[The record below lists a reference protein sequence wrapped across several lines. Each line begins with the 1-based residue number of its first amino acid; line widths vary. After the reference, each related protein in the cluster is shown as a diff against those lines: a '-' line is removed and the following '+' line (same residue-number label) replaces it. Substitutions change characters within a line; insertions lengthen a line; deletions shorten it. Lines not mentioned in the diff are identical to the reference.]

1 MLTMRP
7 LDERGA
13 WAAKSKKEY
22 DLDENGERIRLPSGR
37 YKTHKIDLTGWN
49 DKDNTSC
56 GARRGLT
63 LPTIFGEKR
72 KPERIDHRSNA
83 ERGID
88 EIPTVHMGVAA
99 CQMEKKGI
107 ATEKGEL
114 NRNIQKA
121 NRLIREIRAQIGK
134 LKEWIADLFKA
145 RETAPEQPPQSP
157 NLANLLMKYLSVQR
171 EKSRKYSQSWQHQ
184 HAADELKTIAAA
196 VNYLSEHGISNL
208 DELDDSLS
216 SVSDK
221 AYSIREG
228 MKTAEQRMKEL
239 QKLLEHGRNYQ
250 TYKPIQDEYRQI
262 RWKGKQEKFAEA
274 RRAELTLWDAANRY
288 LHANLTDTKTL
299 PISKWKHE
307 YADLKEQ
314 RDTDYT
320 KLKATRAEVAEL
332 QNEYRWKRHDS
343 LTIRGN
349 KWYRHS
355 QSKGGG
361 PVDFVM
367 EFFGKSFTEAVELLT
382 GEKGAAPPPDR
393 PSLAP
398 LSDFRLPPRSTD
410 NRIARNYL
418 TAARRIDEDVT
429 GFFFSTGDIYEEAAH
444 HNAVFVGRDESG
456 IPRYA
461 HQRGTAGSFRL
472 DVKGSDKAFNFCYRG
487 EDERLF
493 VFEAPIDL
501 LSFLCLF
508 KKDWQKQSYLAL
520 GGVGEKALLRFL
532 SDRPN
537 IKTVYLCLDSDE
549 AGNDA
554 CSRLAELVPEGLT
567 VHRLIPLFKDWN
579 EVLQHRAEITDGK
592 YLREAI
598 YGLKEPPQEETVEI
612 IRMSEVDTQTVE
624 WLWEPYIPF
633 GKVTIVQGNP
643 GEGKTTFAL
652 RLAAACTTGGTL
664 PGMKPL
670 PPFQVI
676 YQTAEDGLGDTV
688 KPRLIEA
695 AADLDRVLVIDEAK
709 RELTLS
715 DERIEKAITQNGA
728 RLIILDPIQAYMGEK
743 TDMNRANEVRPMFRR
758 LADVAERTGCA
769 VILIGHLNKAAGGQS
784 AYRGLGS
791 IDFRAA
797 ARSVL
802 LIGRVK
808 REPNVRVIVHDK
820 SSLAPEGKPVAFC
833 LDPETGFEWIGEYDI
848 TADELLSGAGGNTAT
863 KTEQAERLILDL
875 LADGKELA
883 SEDIVKAAAEAGISE
898 RTVQNAKRNMG
909 GILGARRVGGQW
921 YNFIKK
927 KQPPEPAS

>member
-1 MLTMRP
+1 MYYTQEQIDRANQADIVSFLQ
-7 LDERGA
+7 
-13 WAAKSKKEY
+13 SQ
-22 DLDENGERIRLPSGR
+22 GEQL
-37 YKTHKIDLTGWN
+37 
-49 DKDNTSC
+49 
-56 GARRGLT
+56 
-63 LPTIFGEKR
+63 
-72 KPERIDHRSNA
+72 
-83 ERGID
+83 
-88 EIPTVHMGVAA
+88 
-99 CQMEKKGI
+99 
-107 ATEKGEL
+107 
-114 NRNIQKA
+114 
-121 NRLIREIRAQIGK
+121 
-134 LKEWIADLFKA
+134 
-145 RETAPEQPPQSP
+145 
-157 NLANLLMKYLSVQR
+157 
-171 EKSRKYSQSWQHQ
+171 
-184 HAADELKTIAAA
+184 
-196 VNYLSEHGISNL
+196 
-208 DELDDSLS
+208 
-216 SVSDK
+216 
-221 AYSIREG
+221 
-228 MKTAEQRMKEL
+228 
-239 QKLLEHGRNYQ
+239 
-250 TYKPIQDEYRQI
+250 
-262 RWKGKQEKFAEA
+262 
-274 RRAELTLWDAANRY
+274 
-288 LHANLTDTKTL
+288 
-299 PISKWKHE
+299 
-307 YADLKEQ
+307 
-314 RDTDYT
+314 
-320 KLKATRAEVAEL
+320 TRAG
-332 QNEYRWKRHDS
+332 QEYRWKRHNS
-343 LTIRGN
+343 LTVRGN

-382 GEKGAAPPPDR
+382 GEQGAAAPDR
-393 PSLAP
+393 PSPAP
-398 LSDFRLPPRSTD
+398 LSDFRLPPRSDT
-410 NRIARNYL
+410 AGQVKSYL
-418 TAARRIDEDVT
+418 TEARRIDEDVS

-461 HQRGTAGSFRL
+461 HQRGTAGNFRL
-472 DVKGSDKAFNFCYRG
+472 DVKGSDKAFNFSYRG
-487 EDERLF
+487 AGERLF

-508 KKDWQKQSYLAL
+508 KKGWQKQSYLSL

-532 SDRPN
+532 SDRPD
-537 IKTVYLCLDSDE
+537 IQTVYLCLDSDQ

-554 CSRLAELVPEGLT
+554 CSRLVNLTPEGLT
-567 VHRLIPLFKDWN
+567 VHRLVPLFKDWN
-579 EVLQHRAEITDGK
+579 EVLQRKGEITDGK
-592 YLREAI
+592 YLREAV
-598 YGLKEPPQEETVEI
+598 YGLKEPPPQEETVEI
-612 IRMSEVDTQTVE
+612 IRMSEVGTQAVE

-695 AADLDRVLVIDEAK
+695 KADLDRVLVIDEAK

-715 DERIEKAITQNGA
+715 DERIEKAITQNEA

-743 TDMNRANEVRPMFRR
+743 TDMNRANEVRPIFRR
-758 LADVAERTGCA
+758 LAEVAERTGCA

-833 LDPETGFEWIGEYDI
+833 LDPETGFSWIGEYDI
-848 TADELLSGAGGNTAT
+848 TADELLSGAGGNNAT

-883 SEDIVKAAAEAGISE
+883 SEDIEKAATEAGISA
-898 RTVQNAKRNMG
+898 RTVRAAKRNLDG
-909 GILGARRVGGQW
+909 RITSKRIGAAW
-921 YNFIKK
+921 YHALKK
-927 KQPPEPAS
+927 

>member
-1 MLTMRP
+1 MYYTQEQIDRANQADIVSFLQ
-7 LDERGA
+7 
-13 WAAKSKKEY
+13 SQ
-22 DLDENGERIRLPSGR
+22 GEQL
-37 YKTHKIDLTGWN
+37 
-49 DKDNTSC
+49 
-56 GARRGLT
+56 
-63 LPTIFGEKR
+63 
-72 KPERIDHRSNA
+72 
-83 ERGID
+83 
-88 EIPTVHMGVAA
+88 
-99 CQMEKKGI
+99 
-107 ATEKGEL
+107 
-114 NRNIQKA
+114 
-121 NRLIREIRAQIGK
+121 
-134 LKEWIADLFKA
+134 
-145 RETAPEQPPQSP
+145 
-157 NLANLLMKYLSVQR
+157 
-171 EKSRKYSQSWQHQ
+171 
-184 HAADELKTIAAA
+184 
-196 VNYLSEHGISNL
+196 
-208 DELDDSLS
+208 
-216 SVSDK
+216 
-221 AYSIREG
+221 
-228 MKTAEQRMKEL
+228 
-239 QKLLEHGRNYQ
+239 
-250 TYKPIQDEYRQI
+250 
-262 RWKGKQEKFAEA
+262 
-274 RRAELTLWDAANRY
+274 
-288 LHANLTDTKTL
+288 
-299 PISKWKHE
+299 
-307 YADLKEQ
+307 
-314 RDTDYT
+314 
-320 KLKATRAEVAEL
+320 TRAG
-332 QNEYRWKRHDS
+332 QEYRWKRHNS
-343 LTIRGN
+343 LTVRGN

-382 GEKGAAPPPDR
+382 GEQGAAAPDR
-393 PSLAP
+393 PSPAP
-398 LSDFRLPPRSTD
+398 LSDFRLPPRSDT
-410 NRIARNYL
+410 AGQVKSYL
-418 TAARRIDEDVT
+418 TEARRIDEDVS

-461 HQRGTAGSFRL
+461 HQRGTAGNFRL
-472 DVKGSDKAFNFCYRG
+472 DVKGSDKAFNFSYRG
-487 EDERLF
+487 AGERLF

-508 KKDWQKQSYLAL
+508 KKGWQKQSYLSL

-532 SDRPN
+532 SDRPD
-537 IKTVYLCLDSDE
+537 IQTVYLCLDSDQ

-554 CSRLAELVPEGLT
+554 CSRLVNLTPEGLT
-567 VHRLIPLFKDWN
+567 VHRLVPLFKDWN
-579 EVLQHRAEITDGK
+579 EVLQRKGEITDGK
-592 YLREAI
+592 YLREAV
-598 YGLKEPPQEETVEI
+598 YGLKEPPPQEETVEI
-612 IRMSEVDTQTVE
+612 IRMSEVGTQAVE

-695 AADLDRVLVIDEAK
+695 KADLDRVLVIDEAK

-743 TDMNRANEVRPMFRR
+743 TDMNRANEVRPIFRR
-758 LADVAERTGCA
+758 LAEVAERTGCA

-833 LDPETGFEWIGEYDI
+833 LDPETGFSWIGEYDI
-848 TADELLSGAGGNTAT
+848 TADELLSGAGGNTTT
-863 KTEQAERLILDL
+863 KTEQAEKLILDL

-898 RTVQNAKRNMG
+898 RTVKN
-909 GILGARRVGGQW
+909 ARRNLDTRIEVIRRGNQW
-921 YNFIKK
+921 YYRRNEAKSAK
-927 KQPPEPAS
+927 

>member
-1 MLTMRP
+1 MYYTQ
-7 LDERGA
+7 EQ
-13 WAAKSKKEY
+13 
-22 DLDENGERIRLPSGR
+22 
-37 YKTHKIDLTGWN
+37 ID
-49 DKDNTSC
+49 
-56 GARRGLT
+56 R
-63 LPTIFGEKR
+63 
-72 KPERIDHRSNA
+72 
-83 ERGID
+83 
-88 EIPTVHMGVAA
+88 
-99 CQMEKKGI
+99 
-107 ATEKGEL
+107 
-114 NRNIQKA
+114 A
-121 NRLIREIRAQIGK
+121 NQ
-134 LKEWIADLFKA
+134 ADLVLFL
-145 RETAPEQPPQSP
+145 QSQGEP
-157 NLANLLMKYLSVQR
+157 
-171 EKSRKYSQSWQHQ
+171 
-184 HAADELKTIAAA
+184 
-196 VNYLSEHGISNL
+196 
-208 DELDDSLS
+208 
-216 SVSDK
+216 
-221 AYSIREG
+221 
-228 MKTAEQRMKEL
+228 
-239 QKLLEHGRNYQ
+239 LE
-250 TYKPIQDEYRQI
+250 
-262 RWKGKQEKFAEA
+262 
-274 RRAELTLWDAANRY
+274 RAG
-288 LHANLTDTKTL
+288 
-299 PISKWKHE
+299 
-307 YADLKEQ
+307 Q
-314 RDTDYT
+314 
-320 KLKATRAEVAEL
+320 
-332 QNEYRWKRHDS
+332 EYRWKRHDS
-343 LTIRGN
+343 LTVRGN

-382 GEKGAAPPPDR
+382 GEKGAAPPQDSPQ
-393 PSLAP
+393 
-398 LSDFRLPPRSTD
+398 FRLPPRSPD
-410 NRIARNYL
+410 NRTARNYL
-418 TAARRIDEDVT
+418 TAARHIDEDVT
-429 GFFFSTGDIYEEAAH
+429 GFFFASGDIYEDTAH
-444 HNAVFVGRDESG
+444 HNAVFVGRDEDG

-461 HQRGTAGSFRL
+461 HSKGTAGNFRL

-487 EDERLF
+487 EGERLF
-493 VFEAPIDL
+493 VFEAPVDL

-508 KKDWQKQSYLAL
+508 KKEWQKQSYLSL

-537 IKTVYLCLDSDE
+537 IKTVFLCLDSDE

-554 CSRLAELVPEGLT
+554 CSRLVKLMPVGYT

-592 YLREAI
+592 YLREAV

-652 RLAAACTTGGTL
+652 RLAAACTNR
-664 PGMKPL
+664 KPF
-670 PPFQVI
+670 PHMAAHEPFNVI
-676 YQTAEDGLGDTV
+676 YQTAEDGLGDTI
-688 KPRLIEA
+688 KPRLMEA
-695 AADLDRVLVIDEAK
+695 EADLDRVLVIDESK
-709 RELTLS
+709 QGLSLS
-715 DERIEKAITQNGA
+715 DERIERAIRQTRA
-728 RLIILDPIQAYMGEK
+728 RLIILDPIQAYVGEK
-743 TDMNRANEVRPMFRR
+743 TDMNKANEIRPMFRR
-758 LADVAERTGCA
+758 LAEIAERTGCA

-820 SSLAPEGKPVAFC
+820 SSLAPEGKPIAFC
-833 LDPETGFEWIGEYDI
+833 LDPETGFSWIGEYDI

-909 GILGARRVGGQW
+909 GVLGARRVGGQW

>member
-1 MLTMRP
+1 MYYTQ
-7 LDERGA
+7 EQ
-13 WAAKSKKEY
+13 
-22 DLDENGERIRLPSGR
+22 
-37 YKTHKIDLTGWN
+37 ID
-49 DKDNTSC
+49 
-56 GARRGLT
+56 R
-63 LPTIFGEKR
+63 
-72 KPERIDHRSNA
+72 
-83 ERGID
+83 
-88 EIPTVHMGVAA
+88 
-99 CQMEKKGI
+99 
-107 ATEKGEL
+107 
-114 NRNIQKA
+114 A
-121 NRLIREIRAQIGK
+121 NQ
-134 LKEWIADLFKA
+134 ADLISFLQSQG
-145 RETAPEQPPQSP
+145 EQ
-157 NLANLLMKYLSVQR
+157 L
-171 EKSRKYSQSWQHQ
+171 
-184 HAADELKTIAAA
+184 
-196 VNYLSEHGISNL
+196 
-208 DELDDSLS
+208 
-216 SVSDK
+216 
-221 AYSIREG
+221 
-228 MKTAEQRMKEL
+228 
-239 QKLLEHGRNYQ
+239 
-250 TYKPIQDEYRQI
+250 
-262 RWKGKQEKFAEA
+262 
-274 RRAELTLWDAANRY
+274 
-288 LHANLTDTKTL
+288 
-299 PISKWKHE
+299 
-307 YADLKEQ
+307 
-314 RDTDYT
+314 
-320 KLKATRAEVAEL
+320 TRAG
-332 QNEYRWKRHDS
+332 NEYRWKRHDS

-501 LSFLCLF
+501 LSF
-508 KKDWQKQSYLAL
+508 
-520 GGVGEKALLRFL
+520 
-532 SDRPN
+532 
-537 IKTVYLCLDSDE
+537 LCLDSDE

-909 GILGARRVGGQW
+909 GILGAGRVGGQW

>member
-1 MLTMRP
+1 MYYTQ
-7 LDERGA
+7 DQ
-13 WAAKSKKEY
+13 
-22 DLDENGERIRLPSGR
+22 
-37 YKTHKIDLTGWN
+37 ID
-49 DKDNTSC
+49 
-56 GARRGLT
+56 R
-63 LPTIFGEKR
+63 
-72 KPERIDHRSNA
+72 
-83 ERGID
+83 
-88 EIPTVHMGVAA
+88 
-99 CQMEKKGI
+99 
-107 ATEKGEL
+107 
-114 NRNIQKA
+114 A
-121 NRLIREIRAQIGK
+121 NQ
-134 LKEWIADLFKA
+134 ADLVLFL
-145 RETAPEQPPQSP
+145 QSQGEP
-157 NLANLLMKYLSVQR
+157 
-171 EKSRKYSQSWQHQ
+171 
-184 HAADELKTIAAA
+184 
-196 VNYLSEHGISNL
+196 
-208 DELDDSLS
+208 
-216 SVSDK
+216 
-221 AYSIREG
+221 
-228 MKTAEQRMKEL
+228 
-239 QKLLEHGRNYQ
+239 LE
-250 TYKPIQDEYRQI
+250 
-262 RWKGKQEKFAEA
+262 
-274 RRAELTLWDAANRY
+274 RAG
-288 LHANLTDTKTL
+288 
-299 PISKWKHE
+299 
-307 YADLKEQ
+307 Q
-314 RDTDYT
+314 
-320 KLKATRAEVAEL
+320 
-332 QNEYRWKRHDS
+332 EYRWKRHDS
-343 LTIRGN
+343 LTVRGN

-382 GEKGAAPPPDR
+382 GEKGAAPPQDSPQ
-393 PSLAP
+393 
-398 LSDFRLPPRSTD
+398 FRLPPRSPD
-410 NRIARNYL
+410 NQTARNYL

-429 GFFFSTGDIYEEAAH
+429 GFFFATGDIYEDAAH
-444 HNAVFVGRDESG
+444 HNAVFVGRDEDG

-461 HQRGTAGSFRL
+461 HSKGTAGNFRL

-487 EDERLF
+487 EGERLF
-493 VFEAPIDL
+493 VFEAPVDL

-508 KKDWQKQSYLAL
+508 KKEWKKQSYLSL

-554 CSRLAELVPEGLT
+554 CSRLVKLMPEGYT

-592 YLREAI
+592 FLREAI

-652 RLAAACTTGGTL
+652 RLAAACTNR
-664 PGMKPL
+664 KPF
-670 PPFQVI
+670 PHMAAHEPFNVI
-676 YQTAEDGLGDTV
+676 YQTAEDGLGDTI
-688 KPRLIEA
+688 KPRLMEA
-695 AADLDRVLVIDEAK
+695 EADLDRVLVIDESK
-709 RELTLS
+709 QGLSLS
-715 DERIEKAITQNGA
+715 DERIERAIRQTGA
-728 RLIILDPIQAYMGEK
+728 RLIILDPIQAYVGEK
-743 TDMNRANEVRPMFRR
+743 TDMNKANEIRPMFRR
-758 LADVAERTGCA
+758 LAEIAERTGCA

-820 SSLAPEGKPVAFC
+820 SSLAPEGKPIAFC
-833 LDPETGFEWIGEYDI
+833 LDPETGFSWIGEYDI

-875 LADGKELA
+875 LADEKELA
-883 SEDIVKAAAEAGISE
+883 SEDIVKAAAKAGISE

>member
-1 MLTMRP
+1 MYYTQ
-7 LDERGA
+7 EQ
-13 WAAKSKKEY
+13 
-22 DLDENGERIRLPSGR
+22 
-37 YKTHKIDLTGWN
+37 ID
-49 DKDNTSC
+49 
-56 GARRGLT
+56 R
-63 LPTIFGEKR
+63 
-72 KPERIDHRSNA
+72 
-83 ERGID
+83 
-88 EIPTVHMGVAA
+88 
-99 CQMEKKGI
+99 
-107 ATEKGEL
+107 
-114 NRNIQKA
+114 A
-121 NRLIREIRAQIGK
+121 NQ
-134 LKEWIADLFKA
+134 ADLISFLQSQG
-145 RETAPEQPPQSP
+145 EQ
-157 NLANLLMKYLSVQR
+157 L
-171 EKSRKYSQSWQHQ
+171 
-184 HAADELKTIAAA
+184 
-196 VNYLSEHGISNL
+196 
-208 DELDDSLS
+208 
-216 SVSDK
+216 
-221 AYSIREG
+221 
-228 MKTAEQRMKEL
+228 
-239 QKLLEHGRNYQ
+239 
-250 TYKPIQDEYRQI
+250 
-262 RWKGKQEKFAEA
+262 
-274 RRAELTLWDAANRY
+274 
-288 LHANLTDTKTL
+288 
-299 PISKWKHE
+299 
-307 YADLKEQ
+307 
-314 RDTDYT
+314 
-320 KLKATRAEVAEL
+320 TRAG
-332 QNEYRWKRHDS
+332 NEYRWKRHDS

-393 PSLAP
+393 PSPAP

-429 GFFFSTGDIYEEAAH
+429 GFFFATGDIYEEAAH

-472 DVKGSDKAFNFCYRG
+472 DVKGSDKSFNFCYRGEGERLFVFEAPIDLLSFLCLFKKGWQKQSYLSLGGVGEKALLRFLSDRPDIQTVYLCLDSDQAGNDACSRLAELVPEGLTVRGNKWYRHSQSKGGAPVDFVMEFFGKSFTEAVELLTGEKGAAPPPDRPSPAPISDFRLPPRSDTAGQVKSYLTEARRIDEDVSGFFFSTGDIYEEAAHHNAVFVGRDEDGVPRYAHQRGTAGSFRLDVKGSDKAFNFCYRG
-487 EDERLF
+487 EGERLF

-508 KKDWQKQSYLAL
+508 KKDWQKQSYLSL

-532 SDRPN
+532 SDRLN
-537 IKTVYLCLDSDE
+537 IKTVYLCLDSDQ

-567 VHRLIPLFKDWN
+567 VHRLVPLYKDWN
-579 EVLQHRAEITDGK
+579 EVLQHRAEIADGK
-592 YLREAI
+592 YIREAI

-652 RLAAACTTGGTL
+652 RLAAACTTGREL
-664 PGMKPL
+664 PNMKPL
-670 PPFQVI
+670 PPFNVI

-688 KPRLIEA
+688 KPRLMEA
-695 AADLDRVLVIDEAK
+695 EADLDRVLVIDEAK

-808 REPNVRVIVHDK
+808 REPNVRVIIHDK

-833 LDPETGFEWIGEYDI
+833 LDPETGFSWIGEYDI
-848 TADELLSGAGGNTAT
+848 TADELLSGAGGNNAT

-898 RTVQNAKRNMG
+898 RTVQNAKSGMG